1 MELSSRIVN
10 LIQMAEQHLCPV
22 YCGVIDRRRVIAYL
36 FLTLIEVVVIPFHF
50 IMFLVHWQ
58 LIGFGITLLHLAF
71 FAVVQLALWKHDIS
85 FKKAIAALFILV
97 YCKLALDSFAC
108 SLMGMQH
115 YEVTVLGNIFIMFI
129 LAISALSLMLQLTA
143 TIISIGIAPVLAFYL
158 AIQSQDT
165 AMSSLKPIFV
175 GVMMI
180 AFVCTYNMS
189 KVTKGLRQPYA
200 VSDKEQKA
208 LDMLANLRDMNYSKA
223 ESLWDRLTPQMRK
236 HIISHAIEKLKKEE
250 IDKLAWDMVCVDLTN
265 TEKTICRLVLEGKSS
280 KELCEIM
287 GKNESTITS
296 TRCHI
301 RKKLNMDRK
310 DDLKRTLEMKIAEI
324 RTAI

>member
-10 LIQMAEQHLCPV
+10 LIQMAERQLCPV
-22 YCGVIDRRRVIAYL
+22 YCGVVDRRRVIAYL

-50 IMFLVHWQ
+50 VMFLTNWQ
-58 LIGFGITLLHLAF
+58 LVGFSIALLHFAF
-71 FAVVQLALWKHDIS
+71 FSIIQLALWKRDIA
-85 FKKAIAALFILV
+85 FGKGVAALFILV

-108 SLMGMQH
+108 SLTGMPY

-129 LAISALSLMLQLTA
+129 LAISALSLMLQVTA

-158 AIQSQDT
+158 AIQSQYT

-189 KVTKGLRQPYA
+189 KVTKGLRQPYT

-236 HIISHAIEKLKKEE
+236 RIVNRATEKLKKEE
-250 IDKLAWDMVCVDLTN
+250 IDKLAWDMICADLTV
-265 TEKTICRLVLEGKSS
+265 TEKNICKLVLEGKNL
-280 KELCEIM
+280 KELCDIM
-287 GKNESTITS
+287 GKNASTITS

-301 RKKLNMDRK
+301 RKKLNMERK
-310 DDLKRTLEMKIAEI
+310 DDLRRTLEMKIAEI